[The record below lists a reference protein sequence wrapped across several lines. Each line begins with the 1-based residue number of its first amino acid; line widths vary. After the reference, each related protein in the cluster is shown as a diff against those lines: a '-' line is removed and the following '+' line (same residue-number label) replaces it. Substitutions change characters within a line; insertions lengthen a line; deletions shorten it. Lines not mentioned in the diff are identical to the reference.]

1 MVKKINKFSPFH
13 YYYDDPGYTFGYGK
27 GGWGDVSN
35 PLVPFA
41 NFRIIDPSD
50 PSRTI
55 PYLGGTVKGDQ
66 GIFVDEDLK
75 SEVSDQLPK
84 FLIPPESLQ
93 TPDGNLGFSFDPD
106 KKTDITSRSPF
117 NIMLDPSAFTSPEW
131 GGEIPS
137 GERLTGKSTSTIP
150 PSLGSPRFVE
160 QLKATPL
167 NIETDQT
174 DKGITA
180 NDQMPSG
187 PLYFS
192 RGYGERGTPTTM
204 REKVTDFFTAPFRES
219 FDIAQVKAPG
229 SALGGL
235 ARFLMPLVTSPIPGA
250 GLMSLVPRIFG
261 GDTQPTFYETEGVPV
276 DRIAIGPNMT
286 WLGGNIAGGGQYVP
300 NTQLDMAALGDAPTG
315 AMGELVNGEFVPNPD
330 SWYQGRPLTVID
342 QQSEGYREIPS
353 TYRIDPFGAASIT
366 SDDFGAPG
374 VDYGDI
380 YYGGADYEGLDT
392 GEFDDIF
399 SGEEDWF

>member
-1 MVKKINKFSPFH
+1 MVEKTGIFSKISKFSPFH
-13 YYYDDPGYTFGYGK
+13 HYYDDPGYTFGYNK
-27 GGWGDVSN
+27 GGWGDFQN
-35 PLVPFA
+35 PFVPWVD
-41 NFRIIDPSD
+41 FRIIDPFDS
-50 PSRTI
+50 SRTI
-55 PYLGGTVKGDQ
+55 PYIDSGPPEFRKREDQ
-66 GIFVDEDLK
+66 GFFVDEDLTSQTSDHLPRSLVTTKEFPIEKLQQSGMEPLSFYFDPYKK
-75 SEVSDQLPK
+75 SE
-84 FLIPPESLQ
+84 F
-93 TPDGNLGFSFDPD
+93 
-106 KKTDITSRSPF
+106 
-117 NIMLDPSAFTSPEW
+117 
-131 GGEIPS
+131 GEP
-137 GERLTGKSTSTIP
+137 LTGKSLSATP

-180 NDQMPSG
+180 NDQTPSG

-204 REKVTDFFTAPFRES
+204 REKVTDFFTAPFREP

-250 GLMSLVPRIFG
+250 GLMSLVPHIFG

-300 NTQLDMAALGDAPTG
+300 NTQLDMGALGDAPTG
-315 AMGELVNGEFVPNPD
+315 AMGDSD

-366 SDDFGAPG
+366 SDNFGAPG

-392 GEFDDIF
+392 GGNLGDWGDWSDFGDDYL
-399 SGEEDWF
+399 